1 MVSVYFN
8 VALLAVCVR
17 AFGLLYTLVQQDFL
31 IEGRANPQTR
41 CEYGC

>member
-1 MVSVYFN
+1 MSVYFN

-31 IEGRANPQTR
+31 V
-41 CEYGC
+41 